1 MEIFFRIVLIFATI
15 NFVSFLVKTEKKD
28 AKNDD
33 SIRLPKVYFVVG
45 IVVLLFISGALVALL
60 ITNDNSFE
68 DRITFYGML
77 VFMLLPLSIIIAYV
91 NWKIEIIGDEFIY
104 QTFFRKKYLFKLEE
118 AWIKSISH
126 NIIVVVADN
135 KKLYIDP
142 NAINIQEFT
151 NLIKNNKLS

>member
-60 ITNDNSFE
+60 ITNDNSIE